1 MTATTDPALAIK
13 REIEENSKLLKPTDV
28 KRWRHGYVDGLK
40 KALSL
45 VEGKGGKG

>member
-1 MTATTDPALAIK
+1 MTTTDAIK
-13 REIEENSKLLKPTDV
+13 AIRREIESNAKLLKPTDS

-40 KALSL
+40 KALSI